1 MVGDQSVSG
10 AVTFWGAQWSNV
22 NALSGGAA
30 PNSFKG
36 FAANLSSRPPQCG
49 GTWSTRPGNS
59 PPPPAAPL
67 PAFMAVLVASS
78 VKQSGP
84 TISGNITSIVIVKT
98 NPGYQPD
105 PGHPGTGTVVEV
117 LCK

>member
-1 MVGDQSVSG
+1 
-10 AVTFWGAQWSNV
+10 V
-22 NALSGGAA
+22 NALSGGSA

-36 FAANLSSRPPQCG
+36 FAATLSSNPPQCG

-59 PPPPAAPL
+59 PPPPDAPL

-78 VKQSGP
+78 VNQSGP
-84 TISGNITSIVIVKT
+84 TISGNISSIVIVKT
-98 NPGYQPD
+98 NPGYRPD
-105 PGHPGTGTVVEV
+105 PGHPGNGTVVEV